1 LPPNQFRSGFVPEA
15 SDGAKLSLKRLRDG
29 TWQLFYET
37 SSGAIDIAKNINSD
51 FEAPTKPILLAEG
64 KPGSDELVTYP
75 LNTTATSTGFLE
87 RRYGRIEAISLVG
100 FNLMDIEDEDF
111 EGFFEQLP
119 AGFKKSP
126 YFGFGLNYDLRDIVY
141 AIEEIGSVSGIKI
154 LRKLTGKDPD
164 ISGDSYLISAKKFDE
179 VRRAIR
185 RIHDKALEVASE
197 DKDSF
202 SNNALLTALDP
213 LRYPIKRRSY
223 QKDAV
228 SIAIGRGPERDEG
241 LSEADRDAV
250 AAATKRSAGALRRER
265 PEALLEL
272 NREIEIVTLDDLI
285 DRMKLLLTRN
295 HNENAWQAFFRE
307 NPFIIRLAFSIPVM
321 VIGDQFYVGGQR
333 FDGGG
338 EKISDFALKTAAT
351 GNISLVEIKT
361 PQTDLLETRPYRGG
375 VYAPSKEL
383 SGAVNQVLDQAY
395 QLQRTI
401 DGKKANS
408 RAYDLETYAVQGL
421 VIAGRNLVDEEKK
434 KSFELFRNSQKSV
447 HVVTF
452 DELLT
457 KLELL
462 RELLG
467 PPSSLDPD
475 IEVDLEAGESEN

>member
-1 LPPNQFRSGFVPEA
+1 MPPNQFRSGFVPEA
-15 SDGAKLSLKRLRDG
+15 SDGAKLTLKRHSNSR
-29 TWQLFYET
+29 WELFYET
-37 SSGAIDIAKNINSD
+37 SAGAIDIATRINSE
-51 FEAPTKPILLAEG
+51 FEVPTKPILLAEG
-64 KPGSDELVTYP
+64 DPNSDELVTYP
-75 LNTTATSTGFLE
+75 LNTTATSSGFLE
-87 RRYGRIEAISLVG
+87 PRYGHIQSISLVG
-100 FNLMDIEDEDF
+100 FNLTDIDDGDF

-141 AIEEIGSVSGIKI
+141 AIEEIRSIRDIKI

-164 ISGDSYLISAKKFDE
+164 ISADRYLVSAKKFDE
-179 VRRAIR
+179 IRRAIR

-202 SNNALLTALDP
+202 SNNELLTALDP
-213 LRYPIKRRSY
+213 LIYPLRRRSY

-228 SIAIGRGPERDEG
+228 SIAIGKGPEKDEW

-250 AAATKRSAGALRRER
+250 VTATKRSARALRREK

-272 NREIEIVTLDDLI
+272 SREIEIVTIIDLI
-285 DRMKLLLTRN
+285 ERMKILLTKN
-295 HNENAWQAFFRE
+295 HNENTWQRFLRE
-307 NPFIIRLAFSIPVM
+307 NPFIIRLAFNIPVM
-321 VIGDQFYVGGQR
+321 VIRDQFYVGGQR

-338 EKISDFALKTAAT
+338 EKISDFALKTVAT

-361 PQTDLLETRPYRGG
+361 PQTGLLETRPYRGG

-401 DGKKANS
+401 DSRKVNS
-408 RAYDLETYAVQGL
+408 RAYDLEAYAVQGL
-421 VIAGRNLVDEEKK
+421 VVAGRDLVDEDKR
-434 KSFELFRNSQKSV
+434 KSLELFRNNQKSV
-447 HVVTF
+447 DIVTF

-462 RELLG
+462 CELLG
-467 PPSSLDPD
+467 PPSSTDPD
-475 IEVDLEAGESEN
+475 VGGDLEAEDSED